1 MAKRSHASC
10 ATFSRRP
17 RSDQRPVPKEVRWP
31 LCADLGGLARGD
43 AQQLLVGCREDVVG
57 VATRRP
63 HLVVSRERDVDDG
76 AQRLRMTNGGNT
88 TCGFGNLFPQTEP
101 GLASQ
106 VGFYKFPVLGISYGD
121 LARNRQVVSGL
132 LRTSQGSK

>member
-1 MAKRSHASC
+1 M
-10 ATFSRRP
+10 
-17 RSDQRPVPKEVRWP
+17 PKEVRWP

-76 AQRLRMTNGGNT
+76 AQRLRMTNGGDAT
-88 TCGFGNLFPQTEP
+88 FGFGNP
-101 GLASQ
+101 LALELNFQ
-106 VGFYKFPVLGISYGD
+106 LLGNL
-121 LARNRQVVSGL
+121 LA
-132 LRTSQGSK
+132 TI